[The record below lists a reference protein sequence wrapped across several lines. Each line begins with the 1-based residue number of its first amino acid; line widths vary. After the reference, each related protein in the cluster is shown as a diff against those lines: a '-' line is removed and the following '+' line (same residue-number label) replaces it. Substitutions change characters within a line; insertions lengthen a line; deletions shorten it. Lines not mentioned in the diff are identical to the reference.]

1 MPNTIRRC
9 VLAAALSLLAATP
22 LIAQPQDVKGSK
34 DHPLISR
41 YPGSIIR
48 EYVQKE
54 YDEFLLPLDKAVKG
68 KFDKSQRLEGK

>member
-1 MPNTIRRC
+1 MPSTIRRC
-9 VLAAALSLLAATP
+9 VLAVVVSLLAATP
-22 LIAQPQDVKGSK
+22 LTAQTQDVKGSK

-54 YDEFLLPLDKAVKG
+54 YDEFLLPLGKAVLG
-68 KFDKSQRLEGK
+68 KFEKAHAWEER